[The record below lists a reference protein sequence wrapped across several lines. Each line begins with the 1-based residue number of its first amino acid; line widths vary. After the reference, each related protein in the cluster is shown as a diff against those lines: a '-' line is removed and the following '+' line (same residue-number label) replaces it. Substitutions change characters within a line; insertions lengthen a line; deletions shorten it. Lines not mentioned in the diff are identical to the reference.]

1 MIIGLSG
8 KAQAGK
14 DTVGAY
20 LVEAHGFKRLSFAQA
35 LKDLAVA
42 VDPVVGSWR
51 DDEVPNNLQ
60 LDPLAGLVADDGW
73 DDAKTY
79 PEVRRF
85 LQNLGQGIRDLDPE
99 FWIRQIQ
106 KQLVAQMNEQQ
117 TLGPHVVITDVRYRN
132 EADWIRQCGYVW
144 RIERKDAGLD
154 GDAASHPSENDLND
168 YKFDGT
174 IGNHTTISDLHQ
186 LVDSALE
193 GLWARDSA
201 L

>member
-14 DTVGAY
+14 DTVGAH
-20 LVEAHGFKRLSFAQA
+20 LVEAHGFKRLSFADA
-35 LKDLAVA
+35 LKDLALC
-42 VDPVVGSWR
+42 VDPVVGAWLSP
-51 DDEVPNNLQ
+51 DGEATDLDHLQ
-60 LDPLAGLVADDGW
+60 ELVSDAGW
-73 DDAKTY
+73 DEAKTY

-99 FWIRQIQ
+99 FWIRQVERQAIQ
-106 KQLVAQMNEQQ
+106 EMNEQQ
-117 TLGPHVVITDVRYRN
+117 TLGPNIVITDVRYRN
-132 EADWIRQCGYVW
+132 EADWIRTWGYVW

-154 GDAASHPSENDLND
+154 GDAAGHPSENDLND

-174 IGNHTTISDLHQ
+174 IGNHTTIDDLHQ